1 VSDEIQIPEVEVV
14 VKAYGR
20 EVAIVA
26 FFGNADG
33 SFTCV
38 AGMEDAS
45 WVHFVADTLHQTARS
60 LVVAVEDGEEY
71 KTSQLPPYLDNG
83 EADIPF

>member
-1 VSDEIQIPEVEVV
+1 VSDEIQIPAVEVV
-14 VKAYGR
+14 IKAYGR

-26 FFGNADG
+26 FFGNEDG

-60 LVVAVEDGEEY
+60 LVVAVEDGESYPANEL
-71 KTSQLPPYLDNG
+71 SPRMENG
-83 EADIPF
+83 EADFPF

>member
-1 VSDEIQIPEVEVV
+1 VSDEIQIPQVEVL

-26 FFGNADG
+26 FFGNEDG
-33 SFTCV
+33 SYTCV

-71 KTSQLPPYLDNG
+71 PTNVIPPPLENG
-83 EADIPF
+83 EADFPF